1 MTSCISDLLLRRGA
15 DPLALTEEGWTALHS
30 AARWNSHQCVE
41 TLLRLT
47 PVNSVTRGG
56 QTPLH
61 LACQSHN
68 KETLELLLMRP
79 DLDPSI
85 VNNQGD
91 TARMVAER
99 MGKLAHMFD
108 AVSPSGVLTHKET
121 S

>member
-1 MTSCISDLLLRRGA
+1 M
-15 DPLALTEEGWTALHS
+15 
-30 AARWNSHQCVE
+30 
-41 TLLRLT
+41 
-47 PVNSVTRGG
+47 NSVTKGG

-79 DLDPSI
+79 DIDPSL

-108 AVSPSGVLTHKET
+108 AVFPSGVLTHKET
-121 S
+121 TH